1 MCYTRP
7 WSYGLSFS
15 LTCFILLFSF
25 FVFWFLQRIRML
37 KSREIRISLDVKSE
51 KEKKKKIPMNLFK
64 KQTES
69 LKTNLWL
76 LKGKE
81 EVGKPGIWD

>member
-1 MCYTRP
+1 
-7 WSYGLSFS
+7 
-15 LTCFILLFSF
+15 
-25 FVFWFLQRIRML
+25 ML